1 MTAVPT
7 PGWRRFARRLR
18 VEQAAVSLI
27 EFALALPLLIGF
39 LLGGLEMANYILASN
54 TCQRLSTML
63 ADLVAQS
70 GVGGE
75 ATTEAQ
81 IYDMFNAIDV
91 SAKPYDLRAR
101 GRVVMSV
108 IKGVAQADGTVRN
121 EFADTTFS
129 QQFDGGYASAAPL
142 LGCRRSGVLPTTFG
156 RTLSKDEVL
165 AHVQVSYQYKPLFV
179 PTSMSYFMGPDL
191 ITRTAVFRM
200 RKNSFSISG
209 DAQHPAKSNCTTANG
224 L

>member
-1 MTAVPT
+1 MTARPVPR
-7 PGWRRFARRLR
+7 WRRFARRLR

-129 QQFDGGYASAAPL
+129 QQFDGGYASAVPV
-142 LGCRRSGVLPTTFG
+142 LGCRRTGALPTFP
-156 RTLSKDEVL
+156 RVLSKDEVL

-209 DAQHPAKSNCTTANG
+209 DAQHPAKSNCTTATG